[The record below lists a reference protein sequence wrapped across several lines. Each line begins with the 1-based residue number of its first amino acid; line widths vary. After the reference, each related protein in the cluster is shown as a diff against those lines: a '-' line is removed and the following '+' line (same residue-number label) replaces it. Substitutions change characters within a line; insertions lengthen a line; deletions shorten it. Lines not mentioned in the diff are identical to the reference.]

1 MSGDRSAAG
10 VAIDRLAA
18 ERFPPQDLVPPGC
31 SRNLPYPTVI
41 DPEDP
46 PLRPERH
53 IPNSI
58 ATMRRRLIAAI
69 VTRLPRCPCCG
80 GAAVQRGRRRL
91 SLSSTSL
98 DFHGKELA

>member
-1 MSGDRSAAG
+1 MAWLPSSCHPVHRCLWIPDLREGDDS
-10 VAIDRLAA
+10 
-18 ERFPPQDLVPPGC
+18 PPQDLVPPLC
-31 SRNLPYPTVI
+31 SRNLPYPTVT

-69 VTRLPRCPCCG
+69 VGRLSRCPCCG
-80 GAAVQRGRRRL
+80 GAAVGQRSRGNL
-91 SLSSTSL
+91 
-98 DFHGKELA
+98 